1 MKMMKYTILIIKL
14 YVNIVLK
21 AKNVINFIITN
32 RKDRQKMTNYTI
44 TENKTGYNEI
54 HYKKFNS
61 LKDCKKWIKNNLDNT
76 KNYKVFNGLYYIT
89 LYNNYN
95 YVMNDYRDCFNEDY
109 INKSYINQLM
119 EDYKNEIL

>member
-1 MKMMKYTILIIKL
+1 M
-14 YVNIVLK
+14 N
-21 AKNVINFIITN
+21 
-32 RKDRQKMTNYTI
+32 NYTI
-44 TENKTGYNEI
+44 TEDKLGYNEI

-76 KNYKVFNGLYYIT
+76 KNWKVFNGLYYIT

-95 YVMNDYRDCFNEDY
+95 YIMNDYRDSFNEDY
-109 INKSYINQLM
+109 INKGYIKQLM